1 LKVAAALKLRNDRGY
16 RDIQFEVPLRCNG
29 KTVCVKVL
37 AKHAD
42 GVVVG
47 VECASN
53 VKFKQLHKRITLL
66 QCCLPPDSYI
76 IAVFP
81 EAVEKQAEKAT
92 KIADEVWVTGKNGTV
107 TQMMFRS
114 KLSQG

>member
-1 LKVAAALKLRNDRGY
+1 MTAATAIFSLKFPYVAMGKLSALKFWQNMQTVLWLALN
-16 RDIQFEVPLRCNG
+16 VLPMLSLNNCTNG
-29 KTVCVKVL
+29 LHCYSVVCRPT
-37 AKHAD
+37 A
-42 GVVVG
+42 
-47 VECASN
+47 N
-53 VKFKQLHKRITLL
+53 
-66 QCCLPPDSYI
+66 I